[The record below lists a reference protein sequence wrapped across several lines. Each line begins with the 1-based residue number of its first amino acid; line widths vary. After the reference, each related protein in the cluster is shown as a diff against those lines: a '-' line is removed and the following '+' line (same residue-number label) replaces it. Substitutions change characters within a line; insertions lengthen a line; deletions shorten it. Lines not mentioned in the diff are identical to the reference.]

1 MTTPAPQTYI
11 PPQGRTRLL
20 TTPSVPTRFTG
31 NVEVDA
37 RTALTRGLA
46 EYIEQ
51 LSFNMQGGRALRF
64 KRTFDAYSEPEQLVA
79 YPSCVVMTTGAAQ
92 YEARSFTP
100 TMNFDCRLPA
110 PDGRYLV
117 VSADY
122 TQDITVQLW
131 ANDPPERQ
139 GLVQML
145 ELALNP
151 VMYRYGFVL
160 ELPFYF
166 NQRAVYELK
175 DMSYEDSEE
184 DSVRRYRKASFTLKG
199 TVPLTRLVSAPD
211 AKPAFDLR
219 AVGSDALVLLTVE
232 VA

>member
-11 PPQGRTRLL
+11 PPQGRSRLL
-20 TTPSVPTRFTG
+20 TTASVPTRFTA

-51 LSFNMQGGRALRF
+51 LSFTAAGGRALRF
-64 KRTFDAYSEPEQLVA
+64 KRVLDGYAEPEQLVS
-79 YPSCVVMTTGAAQ
+79 YPSCIVMTTGAAQ

-100 TMNFDCRLPA
+100 TMDYSCRLPP

-117 VSADY
+117 VSSDY
-122 TQDITVQLW
+122 VQDLTVQLW
-131 ANDPPERQ
+131 ATDPAERQ
-139 GLVQML
+139 GFVQML

-151 VMYRYGFVL
+151 VLYRYGFVL

-175 DMSYEDSEE
+175 DLSYEDSED
-184 DSVRRYRKASFTLKG
+184 DSVKRYRKASFTLKG

-219 AVGSDALVLLTVE
+219 AVGSGALVLLTVE

>member
-1 MTTPAPQTYI
+1 MTTPAPQTYV
-11 PPQGRTRLL
+11 PPTGRTRLL
-20 TTPSVPTRFTG
+20 TSASVPTHFTA

-37 RTALTRGLA
+37 RTALTRGLS

-51 LSFNMQGGRALRF
+51 LSFQSAGGRQLRF
-64 KRTFDAYSEPEQLVA
+64 KRVLESYSEPEQLVA
-79 YPSCVVMTTGAAQ
+79 YPSCVVMTTGAAT

-100 TMNFDCRLPA
+100 SMAFSDRLPA

-122 TQDITVQLW
+122 VQNITVQLW

-151 VMYRYGFVL
+151 VLYRYGFVL
-160 ELPFYF
+160 ELPFYY
-166 NQRAVYELK
+166 NQRAVFELL

-184 DSVRRYRKASFTLKG
+184 DSMRRYRKASFTLKG

-211 AKPAFDLR
+211 AKPLFDLR

-232 VA
+232 VS